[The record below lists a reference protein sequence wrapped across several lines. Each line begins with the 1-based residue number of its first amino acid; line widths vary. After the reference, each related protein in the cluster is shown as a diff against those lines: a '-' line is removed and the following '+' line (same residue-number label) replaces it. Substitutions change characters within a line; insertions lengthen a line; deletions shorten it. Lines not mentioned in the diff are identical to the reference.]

1 MMDDSRLSKATLE
14 TRNKFQC
21 FHNNIGYCKYKE
33 HCRYQHYTKICSK
46 TICRDLE
53 CKFRHPRTCKH
64 GQTCKFLRRKCCLYK
79 HVPFENEFK
88 KDEYE
93 KLRSELL
100 SLKAEIQNLKR
111 TVEDRQKKLKEIT
124 VINADKERIIAK
136 MTKDNTDLKKDSHE
150 KEDIIKKLHNE
161 INVKDAKIHKMK
173 LELRCDKCEL
183 QTETLTA
190 FLIHLSKDH
199 PAENSKQLKCEKC
212 KFQCT
217 KVKDLE
223 AHKETKHFKYLSI
236 QVQTSEKDNNCDRC
250 DFKSV
255 TQFDLLLHKS
265 TKHPL

>member
-1 MMDDSRLSKATLE
+1 M
-14 TRNKFQC
+14 
-21 FHNNIGYCKYKE
+21 
-33 HCRYQHYTKICSK
+33 
-46 TICRDLE
+46 
-53 CKFRHPRTCKH
+53 
-64 GQTCKFLRRKCCLYK
+64 
-79 HVPFENEFK
+79 
-88 KDEYE
+88 
-93 KLRSELL
+93 
-100 SLKAEIQNLKR
+100 
-111 TVEDRQKKLKEIT
+111 EDRQKKLKEIT

-199 PAENSKQLKCEKC
+199 PAENSKHLKCEKC

-217 KVKDLE
+217 KVKDLD
-223 AHKETKHFKYLSI
+223 AHKETKHLKL
-236 QVQTSEKDNNCDRC
+236 QTSEKDNNCDRC

-265 TKHPL
+265 TKHPLK